1 MASRSRRKHATPAA
15 MNAQREAMRV
25 LYRGE
30 TVSREELVQIE
41 RQLAMPQQTPQRE
54 LALEAGPAK

>member
-15 MNAQREAMRV
+15 MSAQREAMRV

-30 TVSREELVQIE
+30 PVSREELAAIE
-41 RQLAMPQQTPQRE
+41 RRLAVPRQTPQRE